1 MNLESLKIFCD
12 VAELRSFSRA
22 AEKHIISQSA
32 ISQQLAQME
41 LAHKCQLIDRKKR
54 PYELTEAGKSFYTA
68 SKDILARYEQL
79 KSELTMLKSTAKTRI
94 NVASIFSIGMHT
106 LPPYVK
112 RFIAHFPD
120 VNVHVEYLSA
130 SKIYELVLTGEIDIG
145 LVAVPKRDRN
155 IKVYNFTNE
164 PLVFVYSPKYLLGSK
179 TSIDIHKLESEKFI
193 GFDMAVPTRG
203 WIDDIF
209 RRYNMNV
216 RPVMEFDNIETVKRA
231 VEINSGVSI
240 LPKTAI
246 LQELADG
253 TLKAVRFSN
262 EEFVRPTGIILR
274 KDRKLNKA
282 GRYLIDLLTGKTSS

>member
-1 MNLESLKIFCD
+1 MESLKIFCD

-22 AEKHIISQSA
+22 AEKHVISQSA

-68 SKDILARYEQL
+68 CKDILARYEQL
-79 KSELTMLKSTAKTRI
+79 KSELTMLKSSARTRI
-94 NVASIFSIGMHT
+94 NIASIFSIGMHT
-106 LPPYVK
+106 LPPYIK
-112 RFIAHFPD
+112 RFMAQLPD
-120 VNVHVEYLSA
+120 VNVHIEYLSA
-130 SKIYELVLTGEIDIG
+130 NKIYELVLAGDIDMG
-145 LVAVPKRDRN
+145 LVAVPKQDRN
-155 IKVYNFTNE
+155 IKVYNFADE
-164 PLVFVYSPKYLLGSK
+164 PLVFVYSPKYLLGRR
-179 TSIDIHKLESEKFI
+179 TSIDIHQLESEKFI
-193 GFDMAVPTRG
+193 GFDRAVPTRG

-216 RPVMEFDNIETVKRA
+216 QPVMEFDNIETVKRA
-231 VEINSGVSI
+231 VEINSGISI

-253 TLKAVRFSN
+253 TLKAVGFSN
-262 EEFVRPTGIILR
+262 EKFVRPTGVILR

-282 GRYLIDLLTGKTSS
+282 MKYLIDLLT

>member
-12 VAELRSFSRA
+12 VAELKSFSRA
-22 AEKHIISQSA
+22 AEKHVISQSA

-54 PYELTEAGKSFYTA
+54 PYELTEAGRSFYTA
-68 SKDILARYEQL
+68 CKDILARYEQL
-79 KSELTMLKSTAKTRI
+79 KSELNTLNSSARSRI

-106 LPPYVK
+106 LPPYTK
-112 RFIAHFPD
+112 RFMAQFQN

-130 SKIYELVLTGEIDIG
+130 SKIYELVLAGDIDMG
-145 LVAVPKRDRN
+145 LVAVPKQDRN
-155 IKVYNFTNE
+155 IKVYNFANE
-164 PLVFVYSPKYLLGSK
+164 PLVFVYSPKYLLGSR
-179 TSIDIHKLESEKFI
+179 TSIDIHQLETEKFI
-193 GFDMAVPTRG
+193 GFDRGVPTRS

-209 RRYNMNV
+209 SRYNMNV
-216 RPVMEFDNIETVKRA
+216 RPVMEFDNIETIKRA
-231 VEINSGVSI
+231 VEINSGISI

-274 KDRKLNKA
+274 KDRKMNKTMK
-282 GRYLIDLLTGKTSS
+282 YLIDLLTE